1 MPENGRGGGVCEE
14 GMILIPVVDG
24 AEVAPPPPPTA
35 EEVVAAWSEDKLLQL
50 PIFLFWSL

>member
-24 AEVAPPPPPTA
+24 AEVAPPPPPAA